1 MSGLDSLIEH
11 QGFYDYLNHFIS
23 GAVFIIGFEI
33 ITKLFGFSL
42 IQKAYEF
49 IGLFPFSNNDNE
61 FLWNVC
67 VVALF
72 GIVSFLIGVAAQ
84 ELYGIIFDH
93 HSAIIN
99 PNGEDI
105 ISNYIFRLFHKTTV
119 RKCVHNMLIKGG
131 PITNKHKLDQYKELA
146 RDFIAQTPTLKED
159 KKEGL
164 TSTDFENE
172 LLSSPD
178 FASYF
183 FAYCVYYIQIK
194 SQNRKTEKLRDIEG
208 LSEALSLIFLTL
220 TFLSAIATIISY
232 YSYAANSQADPI
244 RCIASVIICA
254 IYGFFSIL
262 MDCRTE
268 KAIKNRIRMTLAI
281 YDVEKRQ
288 ENKQTPN
295 VVSNLPH
302 QP

>member
-49 IGLFPFSNNDNE
+49 IGLLPFSNNENE

-67 VVALF
+67 VIALF

-84 ELYGIIFDH
+84 ELYGIIYDH
-93 HSAIIN
+93 HSANIN

-131 PITNKHKLDQYKELA
+131 PITNRHKLDQYINLA
-146 RDFIAQTPTLKED
+146 NDFIEQTPTLVED
-159 KKEGL
+159 KNK
-164 TSTDFENE
+164 